1 MVYDYLYVSRE
12 VEKFAN
18 RFSIGKSE
26 EGRELH
32 CITVGN
38 GEIPV
43 VFAAAFHGLEY
54 LTAPA
59 VISFADAFTYM
70 REYHSKIKL
79 YVIPM
84 VNPDGV
90 EIAVR
95 GINPQNSFHRRIIDN
110 TGIIDFTRLWQS
122 NARGVDINH
131 NFDALWQSIKK
142 SPSHTK
148 YGGSKGESES
158 ETRAVVSF
166 LRDVKP
172 ELFIAFHSQGKEIY
186 YDFNGME
193 NKFSQANAEFV
204 AERCGYTACKP
215 SGTASFGGAKDF
227 YIQEFH
233 KQAYTVELGEG
244 SNPLPTS
251 QLTSMTA
258 DTYKIC
264 MEFINRIIFDYSNSK
279 SESG

>member
-12 VEKFAN
+12 VEKYAN
-18 RFSIGKSE
+18 RFSIGRSE

-32 CITVGN
+32 CVTVGN
-38 GEIPV
+38 GAIPV
-43 VFAAAFHGLEY
+43 VLAAAFHGLEY

-59 VISFADAFTYM
+59 VLNFADAFTYM
-70 REYHSKIKL
+70 TEYHTKIKL

-95 GINPQNSFHRRIIDN
+95 GINPKNSFHRRIIDS
-110 TGIIDFTRLWQS
+110 TGIIDFTDLWQS

-131 NFDALWQSIKK
+131 NFDALWQRIAK

-148 YGGSKGESES
+148 YGGASAESDS
-158 ETRAVVSF
+158 ETRAVVNF

-193 NKFSQANAEFV
+193 NKSSKANAEFV
-204 AERCGYTACKP
+204 AEKCGYTACKP
-215 SGTASFGGAKDF
+215 SGTATFGGAKDF

-233 KQAYTVELGEG
+233 KQAYTVELGWG
-244 SNPLPTS
+244 RNPLPVS
-251 QLTSMTA
+251 QLVPMTA

-264 MEFINRIIFDYSNSK
+264 MGFINRIISDCQNPNS
-279 SESG
+279 G